1 MISGGMG
8 ADDGRRFYSTLMG
21 PKLFDGN
28 ASVHFLMEV
37 HPYYICPARA
47 DSSCDGDPA
56 AYARADSSGRHG
68 ASDTYYLC
76 PARADS
82 SCDGDLAA
90 YARADSSGRNDGA
103 SGIHYGD
110 PAKLKRKQ
118 KTPD

>member
-1 MISGGMG
+1 MISGGVG

-56 AYARADSSGRHG
+56 TCAREDSG
-68 ASDTYYLC
+68 
-76 PARADS
+76 
-82 SCDGDLAA
+82 
-90 YARADSSGRNDGA
+90 GRNGA
-103 SGIHYGD
+103 SGIYYGD
-110 PAKLKRKQ
+110 PATHAVHFLTTTRSVHVLVVLS
-118 KTPD
+118 